1 MGGESVQEI
10 CRDMQILITDLEGLI
25 RQEGWVQAVLP
36 GRESTEEEVNAFYKQ
51 GRMNLTTQMTKRA
64 IKLFPKLMAIEDK
77 VVKAVDGVLA
87 NMDTG
92 TTDAPNELA
101 RVVNAYSKL
110 LDKQVLLHEAIATP
124 ALADKKI
131 ESLLKNTVLSDI
143 LDKMDGKGRVLPC
156 KDNED
161 DT

>member
-1 MGGESVQEI
+1 
-10 CRDMQILITDLEGLI
+10 
-25 RQEGWVQAVLP
+25 
-36 GRESTEEEVNAFYKQ
+36 
-51 GRMNLTTQMTKRA
+51 
-64 IKLFPKLMAIEDK
+64 
-77 VVKAVDGVLA
+77 
-87 NMDTG
+87 MDTG